1 VNITLT
7 ATHRARGARR
17 PAAPLAAWH
26 CLYSCSAYR
35 SAPEWPYLRAQA
47 MLTALVTGANG
58 VFGRHICSGLVK
70 QGFDVVAVVRDE
82 AKGAALTSQVGGSCS
97 YLVADMSCGASI
109 GTLAASFGSGR
120 PLHALVNNAAITP
133 TSRLESAE
141 GIELQWSVN
150 VLAYHRLVK
159 AFLPQL
165 KAAAGGGSRAVFV
178 ASFYAGGLDL
188 ADPEFKATAYSAD
201 AAYRASKQADRMLAA
216 AWASSDQGE
225 GVLFASCHPGVA
237 TSNVSLGLGFDIDR
251 SEEAAVAGAQTPLF
265 LATAPAESLENGGYY
280 ADSRLSRCEFSS
292 DAAGCREVFQLCE
305 AVSS

>member
-1 VNITLT
+1 
-7 ATHRARGARR
+7 
-17 PAAPLAAWH
+17 
-26 CLYSCSAYR
+26 
-35 SAPEWPYLRAQA
+35 

-201 AAYRASKQADRMLAA
+201 AAYRRASKPIECSQRPGRAQIRERAFCSRAVIQGLPPATCRSVWGSISIAARRQRWRERRHRCFSRPHQQRASRMVVTTQTRGCHGVSSAATRPAA
-216 AWASSDQGE
+216 ARCSSCVRPPAANPRQE
-225 GVLFASCHPGVA
+225 APH
-237 TSNVSLGLGFDIDR
+237 VSDI
-251 SEEAAVAGAQTPLF
+251 A
-265 LATAPAESLENGGYY
+265 YY
-280 ADSRLSRCEFSS
+280 
-292 DAAGCREVFQLCE
+292 
-305 AVSS
+305 